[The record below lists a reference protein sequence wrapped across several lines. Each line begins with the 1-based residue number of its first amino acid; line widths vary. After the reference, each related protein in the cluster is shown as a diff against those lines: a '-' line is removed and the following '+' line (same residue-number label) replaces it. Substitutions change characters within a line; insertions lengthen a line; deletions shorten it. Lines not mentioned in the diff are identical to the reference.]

1 MNEVLVQST
10 DYSKHYNTGYIHL
23 FIHTF
28 IHWVSCK
35 VLTSSGTI
43 QRSPSTAP
51 PNISMFRHSHCEEF
65 GVSVFCQVTFI
76 YIAQN
81 HVSQYLSGL
90 YSLHRVRHP
99 LSLDPRFKWNPQRT
113 HIDYEIHVKNV
124 DPGGQLSSL
133 VCLRVASAP
142 TLWTLWHAARQLSE

>member
-1 MNEVLVQST
+1 MN
-10 DYSKHYNTGYIHL
+10 DTGHEWSACPVYWLLKALQHTGCIHL
-23 FIHTF
+23 FMHTF

-81 HVSQYLSGL
+81 HISQYLSGL

-99 LSLDPRFKWNPQRT
+99 LSLDPRFKWGKTPPPKKSTEDTYRLWNTCEKCGSRRT
-113 HIDYEIHVKNV
+113 TEQPCVSHGSICN
-124 DPGGQLSSL
+124 
-133 VCLRVASAP
+133 
-142 TLWTLWHAARQLSE
+142 